1 MTDIMQRM
9 LADGPVITDGGWG
22 SQFLQLGLAPGDLAE
37 VWNLTHP
44 ERVEAIPRAYVAA
57 GSQIVLTNT
66 FLSNRIGL
74 AGHGLEGQIREINEA
89 GVAISQR
96 AAGGSARVF
105 GSIGPTGKLLVTGD
119 VTPEQLTEVF
129 REQVGILAGAGVEAI
144 VIETMA
150 DLTETTLAIQAA
162 RETGLPVVACM
173 AYASGKNRD
182 RTMMGVTP
190 EQAVQAL
197 TAAGADVIGA
207 NCGQGMSGYV
217 EICRRMRAV
226 TDRPLWIKP
235 NAGLPELIDGRTIY
249 RTTPEEFA
257 AQVPAL
263 LDAGANFVGGCCG
276 TTPDFIRAVAEKVRV
291 SSRR

>member
-1 MTDIMQRM
+1 MTDIIQRM

-22 SQFLQLGLAPGDLAE
+22 SQFLQLGLAPGELGDA
-37 VWNLTHP
+37 WNLTHP
-44 ERVEAIPRAYVAA
+44 DRVEAIPRAYAAA
-57 GSQIVLTNT
+57 GSQIILTNT
-66 FLSNRIGL
+66 FLSNRITL
-74 AGHGLEGQIREINEA
+74 TGHGLEGQIKEINEA

-119 VTPEQLTEVF
+119 VTPEQLMEVF
-129 REQVGILAGAGVEAI
+129 REQVGILAGVGVEAI

-150 DLTETTLAIQAA
+150 DLAETTLAIQAA
-162 RETGLPVVACM
+162 REAGLPVVACM

-190 EQAVQAL
+190 EQSVEAL

-207 NCGQGMSGYV
+207 NCGQGMAGYV
-217 EICRRMRAV
+217 EICRRLRAV

-235 NAGLPELIDGRTIY
+235 NAGLPELIDGRTVY

-276 TTPDFIRAVAEKVRV
+276 TTPDYIRAVAEKVRSL
-291 SSRR
+291 SSR

>member
-1 MTDIMQRM
+1 MKDIIQQL
-9 LADGPVITDGGWG
+9 LAAGPVITDGAWG
-22 SQFLQLGLAPGDLAE
+22 SQFLELGLSPGELGDA
-37 VWNLTHP
+37 WNLTHP
-44 ERVEAIPRAYVAA
+44 DRVEAIPRAYATA
-57 GSQIVLTNT
+57 GSQVVLTNT
-66 FLSNRIGL
+66 FSANRISL
-74 AGHGLEGQIREINEA
+74 TGHGLEGRIQEINEA
-89 GVAISQR
+89 GVAISRR
-96 AAGGSARVF
+96 AAGGQARVF

-119 VTPEQLTEVF
+119 VTSEQLTQVY
-129 REQVGILAGAGVEAI
+129 REQVGFLAGAGAEAI

-150 DLTETTLAIQAA
+150 DLTETSLAIQAT
-162 RETGLPVVACM
+162 REIGLPVVACL

-190 EQAVQAL
+190 EQAVEAL
-197 TAAGADVIGA
+197 SAAGADVIGA

-217 EICRRMRAV
+217 EICRRLRAV

-235 NAGLPELIDGRTIY
+235 NAGLPELVDGRTVY

-276 TTPDFIRAVAEKVRV
+276 TTPAFIRAVAEKVR
-291 SSRR
+291 SLSRR